1 MISVFHFEYEFEYL
15 GQMDLR
21 PYLLVEK
28 KSDVYYKSNLPAE
41 SLSWATSTLSSST
54 IILSLDCV
62 LPSLA
67 PKSEST
73 SRLTTTFSDM
83 VI

>member
-28 KSDVYYKSNLPAE
+28 KVMY
-41 SLSWATSTLSSST
+41 
-54 IILSLDCV
+54 
-62 LPSLA
+62 
-67 PKSEST
+67 
-73 SRLTTTFSDM
+73 TTNQTYPQNP
-83 VI
+83 